1 MTFEYLTEIRGDV
14 LMSIFDYISIEETDN
29 KKLDPD
35 NIPLDQGGNT
45 SLDESTYSTRGGK
58 EDNKEFEPVDTE
70 VVHTDEEYYNAFSE
84 MNELTTESDS
94 IESALKSLESFI
106 TSLETIKDKGGLDQ
120 NGATLLNASLPFV
133 YKSLGIEEYQSFSL
147 ESFKGISQRQ
157 TATSVAVEAMSDVF
171 YKILEAF
178 KKFINYIVTKL
189 KDFYRHLTGMSKKV
203 EKKCD
208 DIDKEL
214 KDNPTISIELP
225 SSMQD
230 KLGKDFSNPAEN
242 KIYTLKEMVY
252 HVRYITDK
260 FLLRDESYPLFVVA
274 DSITRRVKKFLDFRK
289 KYNKQD
295 PDSVAEAT
303 SSLLQNLTEKHK
315 DIVGRL
321 SKKLTKAKDKNI
333 RALIGAD
340 NESVEY
346 YTGMVGIDNYM
357 IVLKASKVKDNT
369 PGNTNP
375 ETMNTNEWYLDYDY
389 IQVDNPSYTYEKY
402 DSKYLPGNQKEI
414 KDIIDNV
421 RWANNLIEID
431 IRACNRNITDIQA
444 EYKDLD
450 QALQRGEID
459 RSLNATFADILSFAK
474 SLSNILAK
482 GNVKLQNHLLQLLNT
497 ITTVV
502 DMIMVSS
509 K

>member
-1 MTFEYLTEIRGDV
+1 
-14 LMSIFDYISIEETDN
+14 MSIFDYISIEETDD

-35 NIPLDQGGNT
+35 NIPLDQ
-45 SLDESTYSTRGGK
+45 

-70 VVHTDEEYYNAFSE
+70 VVHTDEEYDNAFSE

-106 TSLETIKDKGGLDQ
+106 TSLEAIKDKGGLDQ

-133 YKSLGIEEYQSFSL
+133 YKSLGIEEYHSFSL
-147 ESFKGISQRQ
+147 ESFKGVSQRQ
-157 TATSVAVEAMSDVF
+157 TATTLAVEAMSDVF
-171 YKILEAF
+171 YRILEAF

-214 KDNPTISIELP
+214 KDNPTINIELP

-274 DSITRRVKKFLDFRK
+274 DSITRRVKNFLKR
-289 KYNKQD
+289 YNKQD

-303 SSLLQNLTEKHK
+303 SSLLQSLTEKHK

-321 SKKLTKAKDKNI
+321 SKKLTKAQDKNI

-340 NESVEY
+340 DESVEY
-346 YTGMVGIDNYM
+346 YTGMVGIDNYT
-357 IVLKASKVKDNT
+357 IVLKASKVKD
-369 PGNTNP
+369 NTNP

-389 IQVDNPSYTYEKY
+389 IQVDNPSYTYKKY

-421 RWANNLIEID
+421 RWTNNLIKID
-431 IRACNRNITDIQA
+431 ISACNRNITDIQA
-444 EYKDLD
+444 EYKALD

-502 DMIMVSS
+502 DTITVSS

>member
-14 LMSIFDYISIEETDN
+14 LMSIFDYISIEETDD

-321 SKKLTKAKDKNI
+321 SKKLTKAKDKI
-333 RALIGAD
+333 SR
-340 NESVEY
+340 
-346 YTGMVGIDNYM
+346 
-357 IVLKASKVKDNT
+357 
-369 PGNTNP
+369 
-375 ETMNTNEWYLDYDY
+375 
-389 IQVDNPSYTYEKY
+389 
-402 DSKYLPGNQKEI
+402 
-414 KDIIDNV
+414 
-421 RWANNLIEID
+421 
-431 IRACNRNITDIQA
+431 
-444 EYKDLD
+444 
-450 QALQRGEID
+450 
-459 RSLNATFADILSFAK
+459 ILY
-474 SLSNILAK
+474 
-482 GNVKLQNHLLQLLNT
+482 GYGRY
-497 ITTVV
+497 
-502 DMIMVSS
+502 
-509 K
+509 

>member
-1 MTFEYLTEIRGDV
+1 
-14 LMSIFDYISIEETDN
+14 
-29 KKLDPD
+29 
-35 NIPLDQGGNT
+35 
-45 SLDESTYSTRGGK
+45 
-58 EDNKEFEPVDTE
+58 
-70 VVHTDEEYYNAFSE
+70 
-84 MNELTTESDS
+84 
-94 IESALKSLESFI
+94 
-106 TSLETIKDKGGLDQ
+106 
-120 NGATLLNASLPFV
+120 
-133 YKSLGIEEYQSFSL
+133 
-147 ESFKGISQRQ
+147 
-157 TATSVAVEAMSDVF
+157 
-171 YKILEAF
+171 
-178 KKFINYIVTKL
+178 
-189 KDFYRHLTGMSKKV
+189 
-203 EKKCD
+203 
-208 DIDKEL
+208 
-214 KDNPTISIELP
+214 
-225 SSMQD
+225 
-230 KLGKDFSNPAEN
+230 
-242 KIYTLKEMVY
+242 
-252 HVRYITDK
+252 
-260 FLLRDESYPLFVVA
+260 
-274 DSITRRVKKFLDFRK
+274 
-289 KYNKQD
+289 
-295 PDSVAEAT
+295 
-303 SSLLQNLTEKHK
+303 
-315 DIVGRL
+315 
-321 SKKLTKAKDKNI
+321 
-333 RALIGAD
+333 
-340 NESVEY
+340 
-346 YTGMVGIDNYM
+346 MVGIDNYM

-431 IRACNRNITDIQA
+431 IMACNRNITDIQA